1 MISIN
6 LLDYE
11 QGLKKVAMQKIIINA
26 IGAVLFFIFLM
37 VGYWCFQKIEI
48 RYRANELKQLE
59 GQVRGLTTET
69 TKIQSMKLQAKRT
82 KKIIKKIN
90 ELRANQF
97 QVTQIL
103 EDLILPVPDEIW
115 LTSVRQLG
123 VKEVKGKK
131 IPLILIG
138 DPKKMRSEK
147 KSNKSNN
154 KVRSKQEFL
163 EAVVV
168 YSEQEAADKG
178 LEIDQDDEHAA
189 FGKEDFAL
197 LIHGTQPKGSASAA
211 ALKEVKR
218 LAKLAS
224 A

>member
-163 EAVVV
+163 EVR
-168 YSEQEAADKG
+168 G
-178 LEIDQDDEHAA
+178 RL
-189 FGKEDFAL
+189 FGKHSDETIVRYIDRLRDSSSFAKVFLHQTSQQQTGTKAVRDFTFYVYMPMKA
-197 LIHGTQPKGSASAA
+197 
-211 ALKEVKR
+211 
-218 LAKLAS
+218 
-224 A
+224 

>member
-6 LLDYE
+6 LLDYG
-11 QGLKKVAMQKIIINA
+11 QGLKKIAMQKIIINA

-163 EAVVV
+163 EVR
-168 YSEQEAADKG
+168 G
-178 LEIDQDDEHAA
+178 RL
-189 FGKEDFAL
+189 FGKHSDETIVRYIDRLRDSSSFAKVFLHQTSQQQTGTKAVRDFTFYVYMPMKA
-197 LIHGTQPKGSASAA
+197 
-211 ALKEVKR
+211 
-218 LAKLAS
+218 
-224 A
+224 